1 LRCVWRFDC
10 DPTAP
15 KENIHSYIRNRR
27 ESPSIIK
34 SMPVFYENQLLVTVG
49 GDIWWGKQQ
58 AWLQCIDATGSGDAT
73 SSGLR
78 WSYPVERHCVS
89 TPAIHDGLA
98 YVADC
103 AGKVH
108 CVDIKTGQACWV
120 HDAGSEIWASALV
133 ADGKVYVGTR
143 RGDFTV
149 LAAGKELRVLSTIRL
164 DEAVIST
171 PVAANGTLYVGTMP
185 RLFALQQGATT
196 ARNN

>member
-1 LRCVWRFDC
+1 
-10 DPTAP
+10 
-15 KENIHSYIRNRR
+15 
-27 ESPSIIK
+27 
-34 SMPVFYENQLLVTVG
+34 MPVFYENRLFVTVG

-120 HDAGSEIWASALV
+120 HDAGSEIWASAWWPT
-133 ADGKVYVGTR
+133 AKSTSAP
-143 RGDFTV
+143 
-149 LAAGKELRVLSTIRL
+149 AA
-164 DEAVIST
+164 AISRSW
-171 PVAANGTLYVGTMP
+171 PPAGN
-185 RLFALQQGATT
+185 
-196 ARNN
+196 